1 MAGPND
7 LRALDTSSV
16 SPRADPLKTPVKS
29 RSNTISVKTDAKS
42 FDVFLSSVAKVQ
54 SLTEAKRLRNDVDRE
69 IRALKNTASLS
80 SIEEQRRK
88 EEAHLK
94 RLEKARRK
102 IEKRIERL
110 QGKSPSVS
118 RHTSQFLGCA
128 HLFISVARMGI
139 SQLRLSIR
147 LTSPLFVKSSMTHR
161 LSFCLPNSWAVAVNP
176 M

>member
-7 LRALDTSSV
+7 LKALETSPV
-16 SPRADPLKTPVKS
+16 SLRADSLKTPVKS
-29 RSNTISVKTDAKS
+29 RSNTISVRTDAKS

-80 SIEEQRRK
+80 ANDEQRRK

-102 IEKRIERL
+102 IEKRIDRL

-118 RHTSQFLGCA
+118 THAS
-128 HLFISVARMGI
+128 HLPFM
-139 SQLRLSIR
+139 
-147 LTSPLFVKSSMTHR
+147 SS
-161 LSFCLPNSWAVAVNP
+161 
-176 M
+176 